1 MSKTEQFS
9 IACRLIL
16 LLSATVA
23 EMLKR
28 LDSSPDGLSQ
38 AEAQKRLAQYG
49 QNKIKEQKDIGGE
62 IGYTNSRH

>member
-1 MSKTEQFS
+1 
-9 IACRLIL
+9 
-16 LLSATVA
+16 
-23 EMLKR
+23 MLKR

-62 IGYTNSRH
+62 ICYTNSRH

>member
-1 MSKTEQFS
+1 VSKIGQLS
-9 IACRLIL
+9 NLCRLIL

-62 IGYTNSRH
+62 ICYTNSRH